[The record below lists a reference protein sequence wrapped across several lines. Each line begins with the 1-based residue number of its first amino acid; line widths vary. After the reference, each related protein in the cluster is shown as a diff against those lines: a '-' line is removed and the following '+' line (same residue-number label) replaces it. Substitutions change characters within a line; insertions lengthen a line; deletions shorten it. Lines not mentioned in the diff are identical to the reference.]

1 MSVKTQGEHL
11 AIASIPV
18 QSWGELYTKEEAL
31 KAGTIFKDL
40 DMPFFAAEYI
50 PPSNQTAADS
60 LKDPKQQKRE
70 EKMAEIQKV
79 SFLLD
84 DLRLYLDTHPSD
96 AQGLEALKSALGER
110 KRLMEEFAQEF
121 FPLTPDCMN
130 STFQHQPE
138 LSCFCWQEGPAPWEG
153 ACV

>member
-1 MSVKTQGEHL
+1 MSVKTQEEHL

-18 QSWGELYTKEEAL
+18 QVWGELYTQEEAL

-40 DMPFFAAEYI
+40 DMPFFAAENI
-50 PPSNQTAADS
+50 TPSNQRVTDS

-70 EKMAEIQKV
+70 EKIEEIQRI

-96 AQGLEALKSALGER
+96 LQGIAALKSALKER
-110 KRLMEEFAQEF
+110 KKQTEEFAREF
-121 FPLTPDCMN
+121 YPLTFDCME
-130 STFQHQPE
+130 TIFQDQPE
-138 LSCFCWQEGPAPWEG
+138 LSCFCWQEGPVPWEG
-153 ACV
+153 ACI